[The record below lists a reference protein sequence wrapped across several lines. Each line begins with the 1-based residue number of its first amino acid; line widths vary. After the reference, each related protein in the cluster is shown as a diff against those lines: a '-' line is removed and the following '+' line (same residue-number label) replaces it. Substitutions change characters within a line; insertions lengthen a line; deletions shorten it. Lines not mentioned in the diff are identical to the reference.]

1 MRWLLGVVLASW
13 CLVSAAGGSVSNDIK
28 QVKAEHE
35 QRLLAIPGVV
45 SIGVGLGQD
54 GNPAIIVG
62 LEEDDPAISEQIPT
76 ELDGHAVIIRQVGTM
91 EAQ

>member
-1 MRWLLGVVLASW
+1 MRWILGVILVSW
-13 CLVSAAGGSVSNDIK
+13 CLTVGAGGGVTDDIK

-45 SIGVGLGQD
+45 SIGIGLDAD
-54 GNPAIIVG
+54 GNEAIVVG
-62 LEEDDPAISEQIPT
+62 LEKDDPEITRQIPA
-76 ELDGHAVIIRQVGTM
+76 ELDGYAVIIRQVGTI